1 MDVEMANEIKSMTLS
16 VAKNSTYTTMSL
28 LGKAQPDNVSE
39 LRAHVE
45 DLTSAG
51 AQDLIINCQNLS
63 DLSISWVQVLLQIHQ
78 KLKKLNKQI
87 RLINVN
93 DGIATYLKQEG
104 VTNSLRLADNL
115 QTALSEVGLKTP
127 KILDVNFINPF
138 LSATIKVLQTQTQTT
153 AKPGQIYKKDSKE
166 KFLGDIS
173 GVIGMVTDAF
183 SGSVVISFPGETF
196 LKIMSRMLQE
206 ECTVINKDIEDG
218 AGELTNIIFG
228 QAKVILN
235 EQGFGIKTALPSVIT
250 GSDHSILNMSSGPR
264 VVIPFSTDV
273 GDFFIEICTSA

>member
-1 MDVEMANEIKSMTLS
+1 MANEIKSMTLS
-16 VAKNSTYTTMSL
+16 VAKNSTYTTINL

-39 LRAHVE
+39 LRAHLE
-45 DLTSAG
+45 DLTSPD

-63 DLSISWVQVLLQIHQ
+63 DLSISWVQALLQIHQ

-87 RLINVN
+87 RLINAN
-93 DGIATYLKQEG
+93 DSIATYLKQEG
-104 VTNSLRLADNL
+104 VTNSLRLSDNL

-166 KFLGDIS
+166 KFMGDIS